1 MDEFKFV
8 IKCFGFA
15 AIFMILTQV
24 KTGETTLEQQIE
36 ASLVNSTVSD
46 FVNKVAHGGV
56 KLIKDSANSAKESYY
71 NWKHSDSGKAI
82 KSESVTKK
90 EETVAQEPIVKPEIS
105 KIKFEEAQAKIE
117 ELSVEDDEPV
127 EE

>member
-8 IKCFGFA
+8 IKCFAFA
-15 AIFMILTQV
+15 AIFMVLTQI

-46 FVNKVAHGGV
+46 FVNKVADGGV
-56 KLIKDSANSAKESYY
+56 KLIKDGSIYAKESYY
-71 NWKHSDSGKAI
+71 NWKHSDTDKI
-82 KSESVTKK
+82 EKSEEPIKK
-90 EETVAQEPIVKPEIS
+90 EEVTQTQVVAPEIS
-105 KIKFEEAQAKIE
+105 KIKLEEAQAKIQ
-117 ELSVEDDEPV
+117 ELSAEDAELV

>member
-15 AIFMILTQV
+15 AAFMVLTQI
-24 KTGETTLEQQIE
+24 KTGDTTLEQQIE

-46 FVNKVAHGGV
+46 FINKTADGGV
-56 KLIKDSANSAKESYY
+56 KLIKDGANKARESYY
-71 NWKHSDSGKAI
+71 NWKHSDDNKVKHTQDAVV
-82 KSESVTKK
+82 EEVTQ
-90 EETVAQEPIVKPEIS
+90 APITPPEIS
-105 KIKFEEAQAKIE
+105 KIKLEEAQAKIE
-117 ELSVEDDEPV
+117 QLSAEDAELV

>member
-15 AIFMILTQV
+15 AIFMVLTQI
-24 KTGETTLEQQIE
+24 KTGDTTIEQQIE

-46 FVNKVAHGGV
+46 FVNKTAEGGV
-56 KLIKDSANSAKESYY
+56 KLLKDGVSSAKESYY
-71 NWKHSDSGKAI
+71 NWKHSDDSKIEKTEDAI
-82 KSESVTKK
+82 VEEVTQLPV
-90 EETVAQEPIVKPEIS
+90 TPPEIS
-105 KIKFEEAQAKIE
+105 KIKLEEAQAKIE
-117 ELSVEDDEPV
+117 QLSAEDAELV